1 MALALSLAV
10 RNARANQ
17 HGIAIDAGGG
27 AGFIRIYDGTRP
39 ASGGAATTLLAQLTF
54 SATSFPA
61 AVNGVATAD
70 PIADDASAVGGTA
83 SWFRTTDSTGT
94 FVEDGDVG
102 TAGTDMIVNTTAVS
116 AGQPFGVTSY
126 VLTEGNA

>member
-1 MALALSLAV
+1 MALALSLAL

-27 AGFIRIYDGTRP
+27 AGLIRIYDGTRP

-70 PIADDASAVGGTA
+70 PITDDASAVGGTA
-83 SWFRTTDSTGT
+83 SWFRATDSTGV

-102 TAGTDMIVNTTAVS
+102 TSGTDMIVNTTAVS

-126 VLTEGNA
+126 VLTAGNA